1 MTTAS
6 MYRNERRPVMQ
17 SNRFCR
23 LPFARLLEVVIA
35 LVLVFA
41 TTAPFLWSPP
51 SAFAADGTYAFLY
64 KDGTFLLKQG
74 TDPDPTYGEVEKSW
88 TKVDV
93 STITKSGNIPW
104 LSGGNKIEDGAKVK
118 RVIVQ
123 TGARLNCAWQVFGT
137 FANCE
142 TYDLSGLD
150 ISGAKKAAMFPS
162 SGSAAAAA
170 KSITIGPKWN
180 PEFDFRYFAT
190 NNEDVRDVWYSDD
203 GGATYKTIKN
213 VASAI
218 ALLIPKTGSMT
229 FYLRDPDSPPPV
241 ELNDCDISISGEGVR
256 QSATADYSIPFTL
269 DGINRPKDDPY
280 SPRTNEAYEKTVTL
294 TKDGEPLDPSGY
306 TIKFEDSN
314 GKVVRPQD
322 PGIYTATFASA
333 SAAFTGKKS
342 ATIEIRDSLS
352 MDLYE
357 DSELSSKIDASQKV
371 SIGPDKKTVYIVCK
385 KLEEIGSDFAPMG
398 AAWAKSP
405 LRPSPPPNAIDTD
418 CVWISWESN
427 LPELRDNNMTAIY
440 SFDVSPKKNARDV
453 SLKVTLNGGNSI
465 ILQADVIAHVGE
477 LSLENEASA
486 ASLKALKAGG
496 KPVEVRLKYEGDPN
510 MTIDGFVLTGG
521 NPRAATV
528 QKKSYDAS
536 TGILTLEVT
545 PLAASPAEFKVRVE
559 ASQTDTYSAS
569 NKLDLA
575 INVEENGMKLNVG
588 DAVSLSTTQGDV
600 KVSYNGDGQLQC
612 EVKSSTPNGVVD
624 TYPDQNG
631 KTQYVRPRVPGEAV
645 VTFWAEATDASPA
658 LGRTDV
664 TFTVADGRTDPP
676 PIGNASYELK
686 VGETSQPFSYEA
698 PLTVHASPAGVVEVM
713 SSNEDKKFVVKALKE
728 GSATVTVSAE
738 ATDKHLPLSQ
748 TITFTVTAKGTQSL
762 EQMSLTVGET
772 KTLENVELKD
782 AQGNV
787 FAGELE
793 AKSSNA
799 QVALAS
805 YSASSKTVSIQAIG
819 AGSAIITLSSDELA
833 LDYTMHVTV
842 EAPKAKN
849 VVRMDEI
856 TLVEGQ
862 RASATLSL
870 KDANGNAVNGAVS
883 AVSSDEGVAKA
894 SYNADSGKLEIR
906 ALSAGKAS
914 ITLSSND
921 LADDY
926 LVPVTVNPAPKAKDH
941 AVIDNDRTGIT
952 AKVLL
957 SGENIPGNAR
967 TKLVA
972 ASVTKGDAYDQ
983 IKAKFTRDAIGV
995 FEVKLLVNDQ
1005 EVHDKFGSIELTFPV
1020 DARYN
1025 GGKAVVWHRHQD
1037 GTVTSEEVAVQDG
1050 KAVITVTDL
1059 STFGVEAKASGNQA
1073 NLGNTGKTGVG
1084 LSKTGDDLKSN
1095 VLTLA
1100 ALVLALGAAAVTRL
1114 VRGDRPRTV
1123 RDRKASEVP

>member
-1 MTTAS
+1 M
-6 MYRNERRPVMQ
+6 MQ
-17 SNRFCR
+17 SNNRFGR

-51 SAFAADGTYAFLY
+51 SAFAAEGTYAFLY

-74 TDPDPTYGEVEKSW
+74 TDPDQTYGEIEKSW
-88 TKVDV
+88 TKVDA
-93 STITKSGNIPW
+93 STVTKPRNIPW
-104 LSGGNKIEDGAKVK
+104 LNSYNDKFKDGAKVK

-123 TGARLNCAWQVFGT
+123 TGAKLNCAWLAFST
-137 FANCE
+137 FVNCE

-150 ISGAKKAAMFPS
+150 ISGAEKKPMFPS
-162 SGSAAAAA
+162 GGSAAAKV

-180 PEFDFRYFAT
+180 PEFDFSFFAT
-190 NNEDVRDVWYSDD
+190 NNEDVWYSDD

-218 ALLIPKTGSMT
+218 APLIPETGSMT
-229 FYLRDPDSPPPV
+229 FYFNDPDLPPV

-256 QSATADYSIPFTL
+256 QSATADYSIPFTC
-269 DGINRPKDDPY
+269 DGINLSSSDPHK
-280 SPRTNEAYEKTVTL
+280 TNEAYEKTVTL
-294 TKDGEPLDPSGY
+294 TKDGKPLDPGGY

-314 GKVVRPQD
+314 GKDVRPQD
-322 PGIYTATFASA
+322 PGIYTATFTSA
-333 SAAFTGKKS
+333 SAAFTGTKR
-342 ATIEIRDSLS
+342 ATIEIRNSLS

-357 DSELSSKIDASQKV
+357 DSELSSKIDASQKL
-371 SIGPDKKTVYIVCK
+371 SIGPGKKTVYIVCK
-385 KLEEIGSDFAPMG
+385 KLEEIGSDFGRMWE
-398 AAWAKSP
+398 AWTGSP
-405 LRPSPPPNAIDTD
+405 LHPTPPPNAASDTD
-418 CVWISWESN
+418 RYWISWKN
-427 LPELRDNNMTAIY
+427 DPPELRDNNMTAIY

-453 SLKVTLNGGNSI
+453 SLKVAFNGGNSI

-521 NPRAATV
+521 SPRAATV

-545 PLAASPAEFKVRVE
+545 PLAASPAEFKVGVE

-569 NKLDLA
+569 NKLELA

-624 TYPDQNG
+624 TYPDQDG

-664 TFTVADGRTDPP
+664 TFTVTDGRTDPP

-738 ATDKHLPLSQ
+738 ATDKHLPLNQ

-842 EAPKAKN
+842 EAPKTKN

-870 KDANGNAVNGAVS
+870 KDANGNAVNGVVS
-883 AVSSDEGVAKA
+883 VVSSDEGVAKA

-926 LVPVTVNPAPKAKDH
+926 LVPVTVNPAPQAKDH

-952 AKVLL
+952 AKALL
-957 SGENIPGNAR
+957 SGENIPENAQ

-1037 GTVTSEEVAVQDG
+1037 GTITSEEVAVQDG

-1073 NLGNTGKTGVG
+1073 NLGNTGKAGVG

-1100 ALVLALGAAAVTRL
+1100 ALVLALGTAAVIRL
-1114 VRGDRPRTV
+1114 VRSDRPRTV
-1123 RDRKASEVP
+1123 RNRKTSEVP

>member
-1 MTTAS
+1 M
-6 MYRNERRPVMQ
+6 MQ
-17 SNRFCR
+17 SNLFGR

-51 SAFAADGTYAFLY
+51 SAFAAEGTYAFLY

-74 TDPDPTYGEVEKSW
+74 TDPDSTYGEVEKSW
-88 TKVDV
+88 TEVDA
-93 STITKSGNIPW
+93 SAATKPLDIPW
-104 LSGGNKIEDGAKVK
+104 LKDKNGKEDGAKVK

-123 TGARLNCAWQVFGT
+123 AGAKLNCAQAVFIY

-150 ISGAKKAAMFPS
+150 IGGAKKASMFPGS
-162 SGSAAAAA
+162 TSAAAAV

-180 PEFDFRYFAT
+180 PEFSFADFARSK
-190 NNEDVRDVWYSDD
+190 VMWYSDD

-213 VASAI
+213 EASAI
-218 ALLIPKTGSMT
+218 APFIPETGSMT
-229 FYLRDPDSPPPV
+229 FYFKYPAPPAS
-241 ELNDCDISISGEGVR
+241 LDDCDISISGEGVC

-269 DGINRPKDDPY
+269 DGVRLPTTGGVEGK
-280 SPRTNEAYEKTVTL
+280 TNEAYKKTVTL
-294 TKDGEPLDPSGY
+294 TKDGKPVDPSGY
-306 TIKFEDSN
+306 TIKFERSD
-314 GKVVRPQD
+314 GEVVVRPRD
-322 PGIYTATFASA
+322 PGIYTATFTPASTA
-333 SAAFTGKKS
+333 YTGSKS
-342 ATIEIRDSLS
+342 TTIEIRDSLS

-357 DSELSSKIDASQKV
+357 DSELSSKIDASQKL
-371 SIGPDKKTVYIVCK
+371 SIGPGKKTIYIVCK
-385 KLEEIGSDFAPMG
+385 KLEEIGSDF
-398 AAWAKSP
+398 
-405 LRPSPPPNAIDTD
+405 RPITTHLLGSTGLGPVVPFSYINYD
-418 CVWISWESN
+418 ISWKTDV
-427 LPELRDNNMTAIY
+427 PELRDNNMTAIY
-440 SFDVSPKKNARDV
+440 SFDVSPKKSVHDV
-453 SLKVTLNGGNSI
+453 SLKVAFDGGHSI
-465 ILQADVIAHVGE
+465 VLQADMIALDGAK

-510 MTIDGFVLTGG
+510 MTIDGFALTGG

-528 QKKSYDAS
+528 QKRSYDAS

-545 PLAASPAEFKVRVE
+545 PLAVSPAEFKVEVE
-559 ASQTDTYSAS
+559 ASQTDTHFAS
-569 NKLDLA
+569 NKLELA

-588 DAVSLSTTQGDV
+588 DAVSLSTTQGAV
-600 KVSYNGDGQLQC
+600 EVSYNGDGQLQC

-624 TYPDQNG
+624 TYPDG
-631 KTQYVRPRVPGEAV
+631 KAQCVHPKVPGEAV
-645 VTFWAEATDASPA
+645 VTFWAEATDVSPA
-658 LGRTDV
+658 LERTDV
-664 TFTVADGRTDPP
+664 TFTVTDSRTDPP
-676 PIGNASYELK
+676 QIGNASYELK
-686 VGETSQPFSYEA
+686 VGETSQSFSYQA
-698 PLTVHASPAGVVEVM
+698 PLTVNASPAGVVEVI
-713 SSNEDKKFVVKALKE
+713 SSDENKRFVVKALKE

-738 ATDKHLPLSQ
+738 ATNEYLPLNQ
-748 TITFTVTAKGTQSL
+748 TIAFTVTAKDTQSL
-762 EQMSLTVGET
+762 GQMSLTVGET
-772 KTLENVELKD
+772 KTLENVTLVD
-782 AQGNV
+782 GQGNT
-787 FAGELE
+787 FAGEVE

-805 YSASSKTVSIQAIG
+805 YSASNKTVSVQGIG
-819 AGSAIITLSSDELA
+819 AGSATITLSSNELA
-833 LDYTMHVTV
+833 SDYTVQVTV
-842 EAPKAKN
+842 EAPTKKN

-856 TLVEGQ
+856 VLVEGQ

-883 AVSSDEGVAKA
+883 AVSSDESVAKA

-906 ALSAGKAS
+906 ALAAGKAS
-914 ITLSSND
+914 ITLSSDN

-926 LVPVTVNPAPKAKDH
+926 LVPVKVNSAPKAKDH

-952 AKVLL
+952 AKALL
-957 SGENIPGNAR
+957 SGDNIPENAQTR
-967 TKLVA
+967 LVA
-972 ASVTKGDAYDQ
+972 ASVTKGDVYDQ

-1005 EVHDKFGSIELTFPV
+1005 EVHDKFGSIELTFPM

-1037 GTVTSEEVAVQDG
+1037 GTITSEEVAVQDG

-1073 NLGNTGKTGVG
+1073 NLGGGSDGNPGKAGVG

-1100 ALVLALGAAAVTRL
+1100 ALVLALGAVAVTRL
-1114 VRGDRPRTV
+1114 LRSDRSRAV
-1123 RDRKASEVP
+1123 RDQKNL

>member
-1 MTTAS
+1 

-17 SNRFCR
+17 SNRFGR

-51 SAFAADGTYAFLY
+51 SAFAAEGTYAFLY

-88 TKVDV
+88 TEVDA
-93 STITKSGNIPW
+93 STAAKPLEIPW
-104 LSGGNKIEDGAKVK
+104 LKDKNREEDGAKVK

-123 TGARLNCAWQVFGT
+123 AGAKLNCAQAVFT
-137 FANCE
+137 YFANCE
-142 TYDLSGLD
+142 TYDLTGLD
-150 ISGAKKAAMFPS
+150 ISGAKKKAMFPS
-162 SGSAAAAA
+162 SDSAAAAV

-180 PEFDFRYFAT
+180 PEFNFLMFAT
-190 NNEDVRDVWYSDD
+190 NNADVWYSDD

-218 ALLIPKTGSMT
+218 APLIPKTGSMT
-229 FYLRDPDSPPPV
+229 FYLKDPSQPQPKPG
-241 ELNDCDISISGEGVR
+241 EEISLNDCDISISGEGVR

-269 DGINRPKDDPY
+269 DGVNLPKDG
-280 SPRTNEAYEKTVTL
+280 SHRTNEAYEKNVTL
-294 TKDGEPLDPSGY
+294 TKDGKPVDPSGY
-306 TIKFEDSN
+306 TIKFERSD
-314 GKVVRPQD
+314 GKVVRPRD
-322 PGIYTATFASA
+322 PGIYTATFTPASTA
-333 SAAFTGKKS
+333 YTGSKS
-342 ATIEIRDSLS
+342 TTIEIRDSLS

-357 DSELSSKIDASQKV
+357 DSELNSKIDASQKL
-371 SIGPDKKTVYIVCK
+371 SIGPGKKTIYIVCK
-385 KLEEIGSDFAPMG
+385 KLEEIGSDFGPMTTALLG
-398 AAWAKSP
+398 SNGLDP
-405 LRPSPPPNAIDTD
+405 VVPFSYINYD
-418 CVWISWESN
+418 ISWKTAT
-427 LPELRDNNMTAIY
+427 PELRDNNMTAIY
-440 SFDVSPKKNARDV
+440 SFDVSPKKSVNDV
-453 SLKVTLNGGNSI
+453 SLEVAFVGGHSI
-465 ILQADVIAHVGE
+465 VLQADMIVLDGAK
-477 LSLENEASA
+477 LSLENEASE

-545 PLAASPAEFKVRVE
+545 PLAASPAEFKVGVE
-559 ASQTDTYSAS
+559 ASQTDTHFAP
-569 NKLDLA
+569 NKLELA

-588 DAVSLSTTQGDV
+588 DAVSLSTTQGAV
-600 KVSYNGDGQLQC
+600 EVSYNGDGQLQC

-624 TYPDQNG
+624 TYPDQDG

-664 TFTVADGRTDPP
+664 TFTVTDGRTDPP

-738 ATDKHLPLSQ
+738 ATDKHLPLNQ

-842 EAPKAKN
+842 EAPKTKN

-870 KDANGNAVNGAVS
+870 KDANGNAVNGVVS
-883 AVSSDEGVAKA
+883 VVSSDEGVAKA

-952 AKVLL
+952 AKALL
-957 SGENIPGNAR
+957 SGENIPENAQ

-1005 EVHDKFGSIELTFPV
+1005 EVHDKFGSIELTFPM
-1020 DARYN
+1020 DAQYN

-1037 GTVTSEEVAVQDG
+1037 GTITSEEVAVQDG
-1050 KAVITVTDL
+1050 RAVITVTDL

-1073 NLGNTGKTGVG
+1073 NLGNTGKAGVG

-1100 ALVLALGAAAVTRL
+1100 ALVLALGTAAVIRL
-1114 VRGDRPRTV
+1114 VRSDRPRTV
-1123 RDRKASEVP
+1123 RDRKTSEVP